1 MTENV
6 HLDESLEVLSFR
18 ILQKAASPM
27 EQQEEDDDGVGR
39 RL

>member
-1 MTENV
+1 MVENV

-27 EQQEEDDDGVGR
+27 EQEDGYGGIGR
-39 RL
+39 RI